1 MYACLE
7 GHTEIVMLMVNSSK
21 EFDIDLNARDDDGE
35 TGFMIAHRKGHTEIV
50 SLIVNAPIENTTQ

>member
-1 MYACLE
+1 
-7 GHTEIVMLMVNSSK
+7 MVNSSK

>member
-21 EFDIDLNARDDDGE
+21 EFDIDPNARDDDGE
-35 TGFMIAHRKGHTEIV
+35 TGFIIARRKGHTKIV